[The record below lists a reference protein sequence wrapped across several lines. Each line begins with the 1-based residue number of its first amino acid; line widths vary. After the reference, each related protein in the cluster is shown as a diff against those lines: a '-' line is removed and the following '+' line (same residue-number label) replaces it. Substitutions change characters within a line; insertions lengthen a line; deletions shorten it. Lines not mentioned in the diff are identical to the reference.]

1 MKAQTTKQVKFNTVE
16 IREYEIILS
25 NNPACEY
32 GPSIGIGWDYTD
44 INTADNAI
52 RVSQFEKE
60 RFGKRRVEKHG
71 RQSKLYLSQVRR
83 EAILKEAGY
92 TDKEVKAAIRDKQ
105 KARLLRSVSTFESL
119 GTRIN
124 ATIKGGR
131 KERKVLRAVRN
142 LQKLQKKQKTES
154 STSYLMCD
162 HTSLY
167 KGWWI
172 PFSAYIL

>member
-1 MKAQTTKQVKFNTVE
+1 MKAQTKQVKFNTVE
-16 IREYEIILS
+16 IREYDIILS
-25 NNPACEY
+25 NNPACEV
-32 GPSIGIGWDYTD
+32 GPSIEIGWDYTD
-44 INTADNAI
+44 VNTADNAI
-52 RVSQFEKE
+52 RVSQYEKE

-105 KARLLRSVSTFESL
+105 KARLQRSVSTFESL

-142 LQKLQKKQKTES
+142 LQKLQKREP

-162 HTSLY
+162 HASLY